1 MKRLIAQLKPHTAAL
16 VLCAACVIL
25 ANMAEIAKPAVM
37 ALAIDNHLVQ
47 SSVGSGLMGMALL
60 YLGVAMVGAL
70 CGYGQA
76 VLVSAICQRVLHTIR
91 GEVFDHIQHMPL
103 EALDRFGTGRLITR
117 ATNDVETLSE
127 FYSDVLVNLFRD
139 VVLLIGII
147 AAMLLMDWRLALVS
161 FAALPLIA
169 LITILVRRKLRRN
182 FVEMK
187 RLIGMINA
195 FFAENIAGMRIVQA
209 FNRQKEKLREFRA
222 LNDDY
227 FKTTVVQVVMHSFLR
242 PAMDVVNSL
251 AIALLVWYG
260 CHRILGLGAG
270 TVAAG
275 LEIGVL
281 YAFTDYIKR
290 FFEPIND
297 LAEKY
302 NTVQSALVSSER
314 IDSLLSDPAQ
324 ELLENG
330 NHGGEVQGKI
340 EFRNVWFA
348 YEEEDWVLRDISFVV
363 QRGEKIA
370 LVGAT
375 GAGKSTIIQLI
386 SRLYEPQKGMI
397 LVDDVPL
404 NDWKLADLRRGIAV
418 VLQDVFLFAGTIAD
432 NIRIAEDMD
441 DEIIR
446 NALDVSLAEP
456 FVSKLPEGMETEL
469 GERGGT
475 LSQGERQ
482 LLSFARAIA
491 RDPAILVLDEATAS
505 IDTQTEQQIQKSI
518 LRISADRTAIFIAH
532 RLSTIVGCDA
542 IYVLQNGKIVEHG
555 THETLVAFNGA
566 YAALLREIALQADG

>member
-1 MKRLIAQLKPHTAAL
+1 MKRLIGQLRPHL
-16 VLCAACVIL
+16 GPILLCAACVIL
-25 ANMAEIAKPAVM
+25 ANLADIAKPAVL
-37 ALAIDNHLVQ
+37 AYAIDNFIMPQGH
-47 SSVGSGLMGMALL
+47 GDGLWGTGVL
-60 YLGVAMVGAL
+60 YFAIAAGGAL

-76 VLVSAICQRVLHTIR
+76 VLVASICQRVLHTIR
-91 GEVFDHIQHMPL
+91 GEVFSHIQHMPL

-139 VVLLIGII
+139 VVLLIGIVI
-147 AAMLLMDWRLALVS
+147 AMLMMDWRLALVS
-161 FAALPLIA
+161 FSVLPLIA
-169 LITILVRRKLRRN
+169 VMTILIRKRLRRN

-187 RLIGMINA
+187 ALIGQINA

-209 FNRQKEKLREFRA
+209 FGRQKEKLREFRT
-222 LNDDY
+222 LNDNY
-227 FKTTVVQVVMHSFLR
+227 FRTTVVQVTMHSFLR

-260 CHRILGLGAG
+260 CQRILGFGAG
-270 TVAAG
+270 SAQAA

-324 ELLENG
+324 EVLDDG
-330 NHGGEVQGKI
+330 DYSGPVRGKI
-340 EFRNVWFA
+340 EFRGVWFA
-348 YEEEDWVLRDISFVV
+348 YEGNDWVLRDISFAV
-363 QRGEKIA
+363 RPGEKIA

-386 SRLYEPQKGMI
+386 SRLYAPQRGEI

-404 NDWKLADLRRGIAV
+404 SKWKLADLRRGIAV
-418 VLQDVFLFAGTIAD
+418 VLQDVFLFAGSVAD
-432 NIRIAEDMD
+432 NIRIAEAMD
-441 DEIIR
+441 DETVDEALKIALADDFVQRLPHGIR
-446 NALDVSLAEP
+446 
-456 FVSKLPEGMETEL
+456 TEL

-505 IDTQTEQQIQKSI
+505 IDTATETRIQQSI
-518 LRISADRTAIFIAH
+518 LRISQHRTAIFIAH
-532 RLSTIVGCDA
+532 RLSTIQHCDA
-542 IYVLQNGKIVEHG
+542 IYVMRNGRIIESG
-555 THETLVAFNGA
+555 THAQLVERDGA
-566 YAALLREIALQADG
+566 YAALLREKSVD